1 MTLVSEENEETES
14 SSNPAV
20 RRVVAR
26 TVVRENPAFGSCATA
41 LAFAAHP
48 WPDRAVP
55 ESVLEVIASEMS
67 TSRTLPH
74 HDPRELAQDRLLRIA
89 EALDEVVSTNS
100 TGWASW
106 GDLPSIFRDV
116 AGVLNHD
123 IETFPLVG
131 SKVGDHMRPVSL
143 LIGNT
148 TGLRSDVPPP
158 GADSTTRLENPD
170 PGDVS
175 VASGVGADAATQ
187 LADLDAGNA
196 PVISDAEALGFASTL
211 VTAYVRTGHD
221 DLGQLLGGTLT
232 GSSALQLVESF
243 RLGPYLFPDWGR
255 FLQHCDTR
263 DLAILS
269 GRVAFPGERLSETL
283 EELGKQFDV
292 TRERVRQ
299 IEKKLFIKLLHPSWQ
314 RTNSGAFDQLASQV
328 HRSDRLVTAAKVL
341 TAGCSNGELVAKLLL
356 RREADWARDGDYL
369 IGTRAAGRFASLS
382 DRLAEHADEYLLL
395 AEEDVEEVVGDL
407 FASESARDTV
417 LTERGLIRIFG
428 FWALRDNQQVR
439 IAAALRTIGRPAT
452 KAEIGKLA
460 GFPESWGG
468 GALRNLETVVRADRT
483 RWGFEEWVDDVYDG
497 IVGEIEQR
505 IDEHGG
511 SVALSLLIEE
521 LKKFGA
527 RESSIRTYAN
537 TDRFNLVNGIVSIN
551 EAGYRPRPP
560 HQRAGAVRVDK
571 TEDGTGG
578 GWGQRV
584 SLEDRH
590 FNGFSLKV
598 GFDLAFANGVRPDDS
613 LLVPVVGHEHCEASV
628 IWRLHDIGRS
638 ADVGR
643 VSDLLTKLGFKTGD
657 EVVVVASKDYVR
669 LLKPSEVPGLELP
682 GPDDEGSGSEE
693 SSGLGG
699 VHEVFAGDGT

>member
-1 MTLVSEENEETES
+1 MSPPGEGEELALNG
-14 SSNPAV
+14 AV
-20 RRVVAR
+20 RMAVAR
-26 TVVRENPAFGSCATA
+26 AITGQSSVLESCSTA

-55 ESVLEVIASEMS
+55 EPVLEVIAAEMS

-89 EALDEVVSTNS
+89 EALGELVATSSNIRES
-100 TGWASW
+100 C
-106 GDLPSIFRDV
+106 GDLPSIFWGV
-116 AGVLNHD
+116 ASKLDSD
-123 IETFPLVG
+123 IQAFPLVG
-131 SKVGDHMRPVSL
+131 SKVEEHMRPVSSL
-143 LIGNT
+143 VGNT
-148 TGLRSDVPPP
+148 TGLNSGPPNS
-158 GADSTTRLENPD
+158 GAGSTTRLANPD
-170 PGDVS
+170 EE
-175 VASGVGADAATQ
+175 
-187 LADLDAGNA
+187 NA
-196 PVISDAEALGFASTL
+196 PVISDADALGFASAL
-211 VTAYVRTGHD
+211 VVAYVRTGHD
-221 DLGQLLGGTLT
+221 DLGQLLGGTPT

-243 RLGPYLFPDWGR
+243 RLGPYLFPDWGK
-255 FLQHCDTR
+255 FLQHCSDR
-263 DLAILS
+263 EFIIL
-269 GRVAFPGERLSETL
+269 GRRAAFPGERPPRTL
-283 EELGKQFDV
+283 EEVGEQFAV
-292 TRERVRQ
+292 TRERMRQ
-299 IEKKLFIKLLHPSWQ
+299 VEKKLFIKLLHPSWQ

-356 RREADWARDGDYL
+356 RLEADWARDGDYL
-369 IGTRAAGRFASLS
+369 IGARAAGRFASLS

-417 LTERGLIRIFG
+417 LTECGLIRIFG

-468 GALRNLETVVRADRT
+468 GALSNMETVVRADRT

-521 LKKFGA
+521 LKQFGA

-560 HQRAGAVRVDK
+560 HQRAGAVRVDQ

-628 IWRLHDIGRS
+628 IWRPHDPNRGI
-638 ADVGR
+638 DVGR
-643 VSDLLTKLGFKTGD
+643 ISDLLSELGHEAGD
-657 EVVVVASKDYVR
+657 ELVVVASRDFVR
-669 LLKPSEVPGLELP
+669 LARGAEIPATVNEPDVEETLIGESTADPAAPGTRDTE
-682 GPDDEGSGSEE
+682 SASEE
-693 SSGLGG
+693 WTTTRDGWD
-699 VHEVFAGDGT
+699 VQTVVIRPEVSD